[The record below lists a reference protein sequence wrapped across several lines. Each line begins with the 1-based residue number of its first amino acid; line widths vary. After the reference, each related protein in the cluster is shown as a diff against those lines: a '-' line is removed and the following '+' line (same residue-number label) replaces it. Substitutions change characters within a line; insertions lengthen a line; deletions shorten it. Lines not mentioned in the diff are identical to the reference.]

1 VRPGAL
7 VIPRLEFL
15 MFIAK
20 RRARKERTAPQLW
33 VSDARRRVEA
43 VVVVKRSGNR
53 AHAAIRRQFAA
64 GSPTK

>member
-1 VRPGAL
+1 VSPCAL

-43 VVVVKRSGNR
+43 VLVVKRSGR
-53 AHAAIRRQFAA
+53 IARAAIRRQFAA